1 MQVCISE
8 TMCFLTLLLGAP
20 GQSAFTDG
28 VTATAAQ
35 TAEVCSCAV
44 PLTESYRDHVVWTQ
58 HCSTMENVRKG
69 IFREVF
75 KLMFFSLNPATGQR
89 IIRRIYH

>member
-1 MQVCISE
+1 
-8 TMCFLTLLLGAP
+8 MCFLTLLLGAP

>member
-1 MQVCISE
+1 MCVSE

-35 TAEVCSCAV
+35 TAEVCSWAV
-44 PLTESYRDHVVWTQ
+44 PLTEGYRDHVVRTQ
-58 HCSTMENVRKG
+58 HCSTMEDVRKG
-69 IFREVF
+69 IFGEVF
-75 KLMFFSLNPATGQR
+75 KLMCFSV
-89 IIRRIYH
+89 